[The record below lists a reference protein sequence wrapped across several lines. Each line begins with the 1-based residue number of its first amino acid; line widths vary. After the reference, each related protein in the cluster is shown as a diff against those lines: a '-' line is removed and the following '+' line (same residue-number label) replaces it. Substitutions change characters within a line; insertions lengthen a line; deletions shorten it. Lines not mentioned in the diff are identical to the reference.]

1 MYKLNISTPA
11 FFQASLP
18 ISMDVGE
25 FLINRLNQ
33 LDSQNIHR
41 DDLLEKIGYPVGVG
55 SNSGSFLNSVYNFAD
70 AILKE
75 STAHRFK
82 VEIEAI
88 PAHPKVDSIFSEPSN
103 LPEHGRSVVVIFKD
117 KQLMSDVEYC
127 NKCKEW
133 HTPKGNLKESHIH
146 QWAYT
151 DDFYN
156 LLNLPE
162 FPKAKSNNGDKAGDL
177 ADALAQLFLLKALL
191 GAAKSESGSS
201 HSFF

>member
-11 FFQASLP
+11 FLQASLP
-18 ISMDVGE
+18 ISMDVGQ
-25 FLINRLNQ
+25 FLISRLNQ
-33 LDSQNIHR
+33 LDSQTIHR
-41 DDLLEKIGYPVGVG
+41 DELLEKIGYPVGVG
-55 SNSGSFLNSVYNFAD
+55 SNSGSFLNGVYNFAD
-70 AILKE
+70 AILNE
-75 STAHRFK
+75 SNSHSFK

-88 PAHPKVDSIFSEPSN
+88 PAHPKVDSIFSEASK
-103 LPEHGRSVVVIFKD
+103 LPEHGRSIVVIFKD

-127 NKCKEW
+127 KKCKEW
-133 HTPKGNLKESHIH
+133 HSPKGDLKESHIH

-162 FPKAKSNNGDKAGDL
+162 FPKAKSNNIDKAGDL
-177 ADALAQLFLLKALL
+177 AGSLAQLFLLKALL
-191 GAAKSESGSS
+191 GAAKSESGST

>member
-1 MYKLNISTPA
+1 MYKLNISTPT
-11 FFQASLP
+11 FLQASLP
-18 ISMDVGE
+18 LSMDAAE
-25 FLINRLNQ
+25 FLISRLNQ
-33 LDSQNIHR
+33 LGSQTFDRN
-41 DDLLEKIGYPVGVG
+41 DLLKNIGYPVGIG
-55 SNSGSFLNSVYNFAD
+55 SNKGSFLQSVFNFAE
-70 AILKE
+70 AILNE
-75 STAHRFK
+75 SNAHSFK

-88 PAHPKVDSIFSEPSN
+88 PTHQKIDSIFSESSN

-133 HTPKGNLKESHIH
+133 HTPKGNLKVSHIH

-156 LLNLPE
+156 LLKLPE
-162 FPKAKSNNGDKAGDL
+162 FPKSKSNNGDKATDL
-177 ADALAQLFLLKALL
+177 ADSLAQLFLLKALL

>member
-18 ISMDVGE
+18 ISMEVGE

-33 LDSQNIHR
+33 LDSQTIHR
-41 DDLLEKIGYPVGVG
+41 DELQQKMGYPIGVG
-55 SNSGSFLNSVYNFAD
+55 SNSGSFLNNVYNFAN

-75 STAHRFK
+75 SNAEQFK

-88 PAHPKVDSIFSEPSN
+88 PAHQKIDSIFSEAAS
-103 LPEHGRSVVVIFKD
+103 LPEHGRSIVVVFKD

-127 NKCKEW
+127 KKCKEW
-133 HTPKGNLKESHIH
+133 HSPKGDLKAGQIH

-151 DDFYN
+151 EDFYN

-162 FPKAKSNNGDKAGDL
+162 FPEAKTNNRKSTEDIAADL
-177 ADALAQLFLLKALL
+177 AHLFLLKALL
-191 GAAKSESGSS
+191 GAAKSGSESSR
-201 HSFF
+201 SFF

>member
-41 DDLLEKIGYPVGVG
+41 DDLLEGIGYPIGVG
-55 SNSGSFLNSVYNFAD
+55 SKTGSFLQSVYNFAD

-88 PAHPKVDSIFSEPSN
+88 PAHPKVDSIFSDASK
-103 LPEHGRSVVVIFKD
+103 LPEHGRSIVVVFKD

-133 HTPKGNLKESHIH
+133 HTPKGDLKESHIH

-162 FPKAKSNNGDKAGDL
+162 FPKAKSNKGEKAGDL
-177 ADALAQLFLLKALL
+177 ADSLTHLILLKALL
-191 GAAKSESGSS
+191 GAAKSGSGSS
-201 HSFF
+201 RSFL